1 MKKNNIFL
9 YAPIYLALVIP
20 TPGRFVYGF
29 TIFLEMAFLA
39 LVGTLIT
46 SLIKKLK
53 FEQLQTTLILITVIS
68 ATILFRQTLILIC
81 PEVALTLGYVMFL
94 PPISL
99 FLLGVL
105 FKDTEEPLKNRLANN
120 MSVIGIFSIFGLL
133 FFLIRDILGFGTFTF
148 FGRNHQIFEKVLIT
162 SDKWAVFSF
171 IASLPGALT
180 LAGILLFVAIIIRKK
195 ISIVK
200 NAEVEE

>member
-29 TIFLEMAFLA
+29 TIFLEMVFLA

-53 FEQLQTTLILITVIS
+53 FEKLQTTLILITVIS
-68 ATILFRQTLILIC
+68 ATILFRQLLILIC

-99 FLLGVL
+99 FLIGVL
-105 FKDTEEPLKNRLANN
+105 FKDTDEPLKNRLANN

-148 FGRNHQIFEKVLIT
+148 FGSNHQIFEKVLIT

-171 IASLPGALT
+171 LASLPGALT
-180 LAGILLFVAIIIRKK
+180 LAGVLMFIAIIIRKK
-195 ISIVK
+195 LTIVK
-200 NAEVEE
+200 NAEVE

>member
-1 MKKNNIFL
+1 MKRNNIFL

-29 TIFLEMAFLA
+29 TIFIEMVFLT
-39 LVGTLIT
+39 LIGTLIT

-53 FEQLQTTLILITVIS
+53 FEKMQTPLILITVITG
-68 ATILFRQTLILIC
+68 TILFRQLLILIC

-99 FLLGVL
+99 FVIGIL
-105 FKDTEEPLKNRLANN
+105 FKDTDDVLQNRLANN
-120 MSVIGIFSIFGLL
+120 MTIIGIFSLFGLL

-148 FGRNHQIFEKVLIT
+148 FGANHQIFEKVIIT
-162 SDKWAVFSF
+162 NDRWAVFSF

-180 LAGILLFVAIIIRKK
+180 LAGVLLFIAIIIRKK
-195 ISIVK
+195 ITIVK
-200 NAEVEE
+200 NAEEK